1 MAGSLCTG
9 WFLSIFDYKTEKFV
23 VARNKKVGVLYRLI
37 QLTVLGYIIGAALTH
52 RWVFI
57 NKKGYQETDES
68 IQSAVITKLKGV
80 SLTNTS
86 ESGVLVWGPED
97 FVVPPQ
103 GEDVLFIVTNFL
115 ETPNQTQGHCA
126 ESARVLD
133 GHCGE
138 DRDCEA
144 GTAVVA
150 GHGIKS
156 GRCIKTDPNSTGTCE
171 IYGWCPIERHFK
183 PKQPLLKNA
192 ENFTIYIKNFIQFPK
207 FKFSKS
213 NVLETSDEFYLKR
226 CRYDEE
232 VHPYCPIFR
241 LGDITQRAGYK
252 FQDMD
257 TLGGC
262 ISIMIDWICDLD
274 KGYDHC
280 NPRYFFTRLDTSGS
294 NRTAAKGFNFR
305 HSRYFKTAAGE
316 SYRSLYKVYGVR
328 FNIMVHGKAGKF
340 NIIPTVVNAASGL
353 AVMGAGAFF
362 CDMVLLYLMKKGSSY
377 RERKYE
383 AIRCRKSSSLNDDDD
398 DDDEKKNRTAASC
411 SVQKTPEGE
420 TQTV

>member
-1 MAGSLCTG
+1 QAATQNKYIFFLTHVLCTG

-37 QLTVLGYIIGAALTH
+37 QLTVLGYIIG
-52 RWVFI
+52 WVFI

-126 ESARVLD
+126 EVRFHRSLCCLSA
-133 GHCGE
+133 
-138 DRDCEA
+138 
-144 GTAVVA
+144 
-150 GHGIKS
+150 GIKS

-280 NPRYFFTRLDTSGS
+280 NPRYFFTRLDTSANVVDGVI
-294 NRTAAKGFNFR
+294 
-305 HSRYFKTAAGE
+305 HSIDRR
-316 SYRSLYKVYGVR
+316 RSLIVYGVR
-328 FNIMVHGKAGKF
+328 FNIMVHGKVSGQS
-340 NIIPTVVNAASGL
+340 VN
-353 AVMGAGAFF
+353 
-362 CDMVLLYLMKKGSSY
+362 
-377 RERKYE
+377 
-383 AIRCRKSSSLNDDDD
+383 
-398 DDDEKKNRTAASC
+398 
-411 SVQKTPEGE
+411 PEGHL
-420 TQTV
+420 QNLNL